1 MVAVMD
7 DNDLT
12 TKKLLD
18 NQLSSDVF
26 VTQSSDS
33 IEIVAVE
40 NILNE
45 EEKEIEG

>member
-26 VTQSSDS
+26 VKQSSDS

>member
-45 EEKEIEG
+45 E